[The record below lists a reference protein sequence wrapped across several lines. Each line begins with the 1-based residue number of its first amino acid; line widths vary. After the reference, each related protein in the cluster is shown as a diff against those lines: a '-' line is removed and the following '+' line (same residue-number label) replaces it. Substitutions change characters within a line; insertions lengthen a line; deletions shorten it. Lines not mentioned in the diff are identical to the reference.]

1 LNWED
6 AYTVSRA
13 LVFQVGDRGELLA
26 RRSLSRAPQAVDSRR
41 LPVLLAFAAGATPLK
56 ALARLREEAPVEEAA
71 FCEAVAELIEQELLT
86 PAEGGLERAF
96 RSPSGF
102 SSAAI
107 HYPLVADG
115 VRVLAYREAIF
126 RHCRDRTVVEIG
138 CGSGILSIFAAQAG
152 ARRVVAIE
160 EGEIADL
167 AAEMFRANGVADV
180 VELHRANSRDVSL
193 AERADVIVHEVLG
206 VDPFDE
212 ALLPTIADAGER
224 LLAPGGRLL
233 PFALEVFCVGFEV
246 EDRPYLDG
254 DRAAANLRGL
264 GERYGVDFDPFQR
277 ALALDPAYRQRPL
290 GHLGQTKFE
299 PRILTDELR
308 LWKIDLR
315 PGAPSAVEPGATVRL
330 RIREAGSLGGLL
342 LYFRAQLDEQA
353 VLSTAP
359 DRPRTSWKW
368 DARPLERLT
377 AVEPGDEVPL
387 KVELRTVRGLEVV
400 DIALV

>member
-1 LNWED
+1 MD
-6 AYTVSRA
+6 A
-13 LVFQVGDRGELLA
+13 
-26 RRSLSRAPQAVDSRR
+26 RR
-41 LPVLLAFAAGATPLK
+41 LPVLLAFAGGASPRR
-56 ALARLREEAPVEEAA
+56 ALARLRDEAPVEEADFA
-71 FCEAVAELIEQELLT
+71 AAVAELIAQEMLIPT
-86 PAEGGLERAF
+86 EGGLERAF
-96 RSPSGF
+96 RSPTGF

-107 HYPLVADG
+107 HYPLICDG

-167 AAEMFRANGVADV
+167 AAEMFRANGVADR
-180 VELHRANSRDVSL
+180 VELHRANSRDVAL

-212 ALLPTIADAGER
+212 SLLPTIADARER
-224 LLAPGGRLL
+224 LLAPGGRLI

-246 EDRPYLDG
+246 ADRPYLD
-254 DRAAANLRGL
+254 RPKVAADLRGI
-264 GERYGVDFDPFQR
+264 GERYGVDFDPFRR
-277 ALALDPAYRQRPL
+277 ALELDPNYLRRPL
-290 GHLGQTKFE
+290 GDLGQTQFK

-308 LWKIDLR
+308 LWQIDLR
-315 PGAPSAVEPGATVRL
+315 PGARPAVEPGATVHL
-330 RIREAGSLGGLL
+330 RVRQAGSLGGVL
-342 LYFRAQLDEQA
+342 LYFRARLDEET

-359 DRPRTSWKW
+359 DRPRTSWRW
-368 DARPLERLT
+368 DARPLERLL
-377 AVEPGDEVPL
+377 AVEPGEEVPL

-400 DIALV
+400 EVALA